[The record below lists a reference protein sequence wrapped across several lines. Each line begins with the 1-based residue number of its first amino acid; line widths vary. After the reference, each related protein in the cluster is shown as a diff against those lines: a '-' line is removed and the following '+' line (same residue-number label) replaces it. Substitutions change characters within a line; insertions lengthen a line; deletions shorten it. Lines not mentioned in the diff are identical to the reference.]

1 MALLH
6 LNIASGIGH
15 PETVRVLLDYG
26 ADASMLAW
34 SEEIYQT
41 ALMLACA
48 AQSSVCVDLLLDG
61 GADPNLCSIQF
72 SPLKAACYT
81 TGHDQPMDPTIL
93 EKLLSAGG
101 NPNTQT
107 GQYGNTALMVAAEY
121 GYDKGVQ
128 VLLNASADVNI
139 QNSIGD
145 TALHWAAYKG
155 HLRICKM
162 LLASGARASLTN
174 SNGNTPLYDAQSNGH
189 HEVCELLRS
198 IMDSTATQDKI
209 TKPVQ
214 DSSQPH
220 KPSRLLS
227 IKPRRGILPS
237 ITSIGRYFKDLL
249 LPDRAIKHRHSNQ
262 AKDPTTTN
270 D

>member
-1 MALLH
+1 ML
-6 LNIASGIGH
+6 ASQFGH
-15 PETVRVLLDYG
+15 FETIRALLDYG

-41 ALMLACA
+41 ALMLACFF
-48 AQSSVCVDLLLDG
+48 QRTVCVDLLLDG
-61 GADPNLCSIQF
+61 GADPNLCDSSN
-72 SPLKAACYT
+72 SPLSAACYT
-81 TGHDQPMDPTIL
+81 TGHDQPMDPTVL

-107 GQYGNTALMVAAEY
+107 GPYGNTALMLAASN

-139 QNSIGD
+139 QNSDGN
-145 TALHWAAYKG
+145 TALHFTASKG
-155 HLRICKM
+155 HLGICKM
-162 LLASGARASLTN
+162 LLASGARASLN
-174 SNGNTPLYDAQSNGH
+174 SDGNTPLDIAQHYGH

-209 TKPVQ
+209 TKPIQ

-237 ITSIGRYFKDLL
+237 ITSIGHYFKDLL

-262 AKDPTTTN
+262 VQEPTTTN